1 MPYQGSSLTWQL
13 QWNAAIAAYNFVAKV
28 GNWMLHHTPL
38 GKLANQAAMTLKIA
52 GAILWALQQVLN
64 YLKGLVTASLSP
76 VLGAVDNAMQGY
88 YDPLW
93 GDLNATYVRVGS
105 GLQVPPSE
113 ARALWKDVGSEPL
126 VVTLGIGT
134 AMEVV

>member
-1 MPYQGSSLTWQL
+1 
-13 QWNAAIAAYNFVAKV
+13 
-28 GNWMLHHTPL
+28 
-38 GKLANQAAMTLKIA
+38 MTLKIA